1 MKKHLKRWLI
11 TAMVVKKLVMLVI
24 VVAANMCSSSSAQTF
39 TLRAT
44 KYHPGRGGAGWRT
57 ASGDRIDNNKLRNYE
72 FRWVALSPDLFK
84 KGMRMGDTIIVE
96 CERVPKLNGEW
107 IVKDK
112 MGPRMHMRADFL
124 LPAGDNY
131 GFLSPTTVTVTK
143 KNGKSTTAPPDT
155 TAVTPN

>member
-1 MKKHLKRWLI
+1 
-11 TAMVVKKLVMLVI
+11 MVVKKIVLVVI
-24 VVAANMCSSSSAQTF
+24 VVTANLCSTSHAQTF

-84 KGMRMGDTIIVE
+84 KGIRMGDTLIVE

-107 IVKDK
+107 IVKDR
-112 MGPRMHMRADFL
+112 MGARLRMRADFL

-131 GFLSPTTVTVTK
+131 GFLKPTTVTVTK
-143 KNGKSTTAPPDT
+143 KKAGATTAPPDST
-155 TAVTPN
+155 KVEP